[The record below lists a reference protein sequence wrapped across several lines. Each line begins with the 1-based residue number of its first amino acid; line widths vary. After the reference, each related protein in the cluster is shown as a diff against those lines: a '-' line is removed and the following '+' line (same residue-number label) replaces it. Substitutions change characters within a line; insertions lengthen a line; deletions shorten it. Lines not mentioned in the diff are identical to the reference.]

1 MIDCGQRQGHDA
13 KKYKFQPTK
22 HPNKPTNKQT
32 LFTEWRI
39 DLMLVNF
46 LSFFALSDDF
56 IFSHVTVDYKMHAV
70 LGPVIKVER
79 KLKNEQ
85 IVVTKIKIKL

>member
-1 MIDCGQRQGHDA
+1 
-13 KKYKFQPTK
+13 
-22 HPNKPTNKQT
+22 
-32 LFTEWRI
+32 
-39 DLMLVNF
+39 MLVNF
-46 LSFFALSDDF
+46 LFFFGLSDDF

-79 KLKNEQ
+79 KLQNEQ

>member
-1 MIDCGQRQGHDA
+1 MLLYFPPIFRPGKAEIQGV
-13 KKYKFQPTK
+13 
-22 HPNKPTNKQT
+22 
-32 LFTEWRI
+32 
-39 DLMLVNF
+39 VNL

>member
-1 MIDCGQRQGHDA
+1 MMNWFDA
-13 KKYKFQPTK
+13 CKFFI
-22 HPNKPTNKQT
+22 
-32 LFTEWRI
+32 L
-39 DLMLVNF
+39 
-46 LSFFALSDDF
+46 FALSDDF
-56 IFSHVTVDYKMHAV
+56 IFYHVTFDYKMHAV